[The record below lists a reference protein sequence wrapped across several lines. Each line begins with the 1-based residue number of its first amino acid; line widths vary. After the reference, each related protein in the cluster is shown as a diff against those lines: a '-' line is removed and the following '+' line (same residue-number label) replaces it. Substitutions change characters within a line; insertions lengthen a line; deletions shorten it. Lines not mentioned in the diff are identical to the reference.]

1 MAIQVPIGDLD
12 IQITAERLTQE
23 AFLPFGDV
31 ISNPR
36 PDVHPSSFD
45 AHASSLPPN
54 AFSANQGSAIQY
66 RNVSRLKDLYDQA
79 PSGKGEPIMSIFVCA
94 ARGGAETTGENT
106 FTVRHLERHPFTAQT
121 FTPIKSTASTYLV
134 IVAPSLPPSP
144 QDQDLPVPAGDGLP
158 GRGFPDLG
166 RLRAFIATE
175 SQAVTYGPGT
185 WHSPMKSK
193 RFQSYY
199 RITMGSAMYSTDAK
213 NKLEDLSGIVLKPGE
228 NPYEAFIQ
236 ACNNKPEEIQALY
249 HAHRTK
255 RNGLQ
260 KEKFLSP
267 DYKELVIDQC
277 LLRLE
282 NPEIEPGFRDERNC
296 LVIWARPPVHI
307 IELAAKIQ
315 ARLQEVSPK
324 IWLMP
329 TYRMHMTTLEIT
341 FSKTPQEIDS
351 LVSII
356 RPAAS
361 SIASYTHTHR
371 SRLVKPMVSYDLSAF
386 ALSFL
391 PASGEVPL
399 SPAPVAPDTPAN
411 GPVTQ
416 GDDYTYHHLRRDIF
430 DKVKEAGV
438 EVGSRYQV
446 PSAHIT
452 LGRYLTDDEH
462 DTPEKRQKW
471 VKAIDDINAWLEKG
485 VWDQQ
490 DAQFIGEWVVG
501 QERGL
506 DVRNGALWYG
516 GGRTIVLGEGF

>member
-1 MAIQVPIGDLD
+1 
-12 IQITAERLTQE
+12 
-23 AFLPFGDV
+23 
-31 ISNPR
+31 
-36 PDVHPSSFD
+36 
-45 AHASSLPPN
+45 
-54 AFSANQGSAIQY
+54 
-66 RNVSRLKDLYDQA
+66 
-79 PSGKGEPIMSIFVCA
+79 
-94 ARGGAETTGENT
+94 
-106 FTVRHLERHPFTAQT
+106 
-121 FTPIKSTASTYLV
+121 
-134 IVAPSLPPSP
+134 
-144 QDQDLPVPAGDGLP
+144 
-158 GRGFPDLG
+158 
-166 RLRAFIATE
+166 
-175 SQAVTYGPGT
+175 
-185 WHSPMKSK
+185 
-193 RFQSYY
+193 
-199 RITMGSAMYSTDAK
+199 MGSTMYSTDAK

-282 NPEIEPGFRDERNC
+282 NPDIEPGFRDERNC
-296 LVIWARPPVHI
+296 LVIWARPPIHI

-315 ARLQEVSPK
+315 ALLQEASPK

-329 TYRMHMTTLEIT
+329 THRMHMTTLEIT

-351 LVSII
+351 LVSVI
-356 RPAAS
+356 RPAAP

-371 SRLVKPMVSYDLSAF
+371 SRLVKPMISYDLSAF

-391 PASGEVPL
+391 PAS
-399 SPAPVAPDTPAN
+399 
-411 GPVTQ
+411 
-416 GDDYTYHHLRRDIF
+416 DDYTYHHLRRDIF

-452 LGRYLTDDEH
+452 LGRYMTDEEH
-462 DTPEKRQKW
+462 DTPEKREKW
-471 VKAIDDINAWLEKG
+471 VKVIDDINAWLEKQ